1 MKRKRKHYKLNEFR
15 EVTFH
20 GELVDHKFNQ
30 YMENLEAEED
40 ELIEMAE
47 LEQQI
52 LYGTPDPQGRKP
64 VGFIDGAK
72 STRPLKLDRNI

>member
-1 MKRKRKHYKLNEFR
+1 MKRKRKHYKYNEFR
-15 EVTFH
+15 ELTFQ
-20 GELVDHKFNQ
+20 GQL
-30 YMENLEAEED
+30 
-40 ELIEMAE
+40 

-72 STRPLKLDRNI
+72 STRPLKFME